1 MALLDMDRAGRV
13 FGSGHLR
20 VVALDDVSLRVSAG
34 EFVAVMGP
42 SGSGKSTLLRLA
54 GGLDRPTSGRIL
66 LSGRDLAGLDEAG
79 LAEALRREI
88 GIVLQEA
95 NLLAS
100 LTAAE
105 NVALALELA
114 GVRPKAAM
122 AAARGLLDSL
132 GLGAAGGRF
141 PGQLSGGEQQ
151 RVAIARAVAGGR
163 SLLLA
168 DEPTGALDA
177 LTGES
182 VMSLLRQRC
191 ATGCAVILATHNV
204 RHAAWADRV
213 VFLAD
218 GRVDGETVRRPVR
231 SACWEPGRYG
241 DRHCGHPGHHRAG
254 RSGEVLPQRPE
265 WLGFRALGGV
275 DLAIAAGEMVAITG
289 PSGSGKTTIINLI
302 AGIDRP
308 SAGTVTVNGS
318 RLDQMT
324 EEQLA
329 VWRGRTI
336 GIVFQ
341 FFQLMPTL
349 TAAENATLPLD
360 LAHLGRPANARPP
373 PATTWPRWGSVIAA
387 TGCRW
392 SCPAGSSSASRS
404 PGPWPANRRS
414 CSATSSPATLT
425 PSWPR
430 TCSGCSR
437 S

>member
-1 MALLDMDRAGRV
+1 VALLDMDRAGRV

-88 GIVLQEA
+88 GFVLQEA

-218 GRVDGETVRRPVR
+218 GRVAGET
-231 SACWEPGRYG
+231 G
-241 DRHCGHPGHHRAG
+241 
-254 RSGEVLPQRPE
+254 
-265 WLGFRALGGV
+265 
-275 DLAIAAGEMVAITG
+275 
-289 PSGSGKTTIINLI
+289 
-302 AGIDRP
+302 
-308 SAGTVTVNGS
+308 
-318 RLDQMT
+318 
-324 EEQLA
+324 
-329 VWRGRTI
+329 
-336 GIVFQ
+336 
-341 FFQLMPTL
+341 
-349 TAAENATLPLD
+349 
-360 LAHLGRPANARPP
+360 P
-373 PATTWPRWGSVIAA
+373 PAGPECLLG
-387 TGCRW
+387 TGQVR
-392 SCPAGSSSASRS
+392 
-404 PGPWPANRRS
+404 
-414 CSATSSPATLT
+414 
-425 PSWPR
+425 
-430 TCSGCSR
+430 
-437 S
+437 